1 MENCQR
7 RGNFDFGNP
16 QFTYLYHK
24 NSSNRTDFYQDS
36 FFLVPKTVLLK
47 EFLYMIHFLI
57 EILTFQVPALIP
69 TNMESLKVVR
79 LDDQSQA
86 KSKFL
91 TLFWM
96 DFESV
101 HGETCRIIFEVTLQ
115 SLTIA
120 IVFELI
126 Y

>member
-1 MENCQR
+1 
-7 RGNFDFGNP
+7 
-16 QFTYLYHK
+16 
-24 NSSNRTDFYQDS
+24 
-36 FFLVPKTVLLK
+36 
-47 EFLYMIHFLI
+47 MIHFLI

-69 TNMESLKVVR
+69 TIMESLKVVR